1 MTDIVKFLSYSEL
14 RRRAL
19 GFQPGRF
26 SVSGGANMVFKLV
39 LIGIVVLMLAG
50 VGYFLVW
57 VSDLDKFEE
66 GGEDGKE

>member
-1 MTDIVKFLSYSEL
+1 
-14 RRRAL
+14 
-19 GFQPGRF
+19 
-26 SVSGGANMVFKLV
+26 MVLKLV
-39 LIGIVVLMLAG
+39 LIGVVVLMLAG